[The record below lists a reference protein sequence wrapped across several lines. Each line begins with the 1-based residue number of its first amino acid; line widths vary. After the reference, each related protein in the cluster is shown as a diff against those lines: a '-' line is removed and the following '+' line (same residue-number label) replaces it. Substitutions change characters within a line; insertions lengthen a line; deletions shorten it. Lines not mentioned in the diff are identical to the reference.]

1 MRVYFNSKRHSH
13 TRTVGTRAADNSLIG
28 ETPFSKKR
36 LRIACPAGFGLLRP
50 GTFWRYGGVDNTHGL
65 LSEWW
70 SAHATG
76 LTSVCLHSCP
86 TGLTAGG
93 LEAVP
98 DTIGLLKV
106 DLVGCWSDKSVM
118 GHLGVVLFDVEID
131 QTPELHEAVERMQ
144 VQPLMT

>member
-1 MRVYFNSKRHSH
+1 MVDQKVEMSRNLAGALTDKRDPY
-13 TRTVGTRAADNSLIG
+13 TAASGNILES
-28 ETPFSKKR
+28 R
-36 LRIACPAGFGLLRP
+36 RRICD
-50 GTFWRYGGVDNTHGL
+50 GVEHAHGL

-98 DTIGLLKV
+98 DTIGLVKV
-106 DLVGCWSDKSVM
+106 DLVGCLSDKSVM

-131 QTPELHEAVERMQ
+131 QTPELREACRANAGTTTDDVENARM
-144 VQPLMT
+144 PRSWNC

>member
-1 MRVYFNSKRHSH
+1 MATPKR
-13 TRTVGTRAADNSLIG
+13 TAASGNILES
-28 ETPFSKKR
+28 R
-36 LRIACPAGFGLLRP
+36 RRICD
-50 GTFWRYGGVDNTHGL
+50 GVDHTPGF
-65 LSEWW
+65 LSGWW

-98 DTIGLLKV
+98 DTIGLVKV
-106 DLVGCWSDKSVM
+106 DLVGCRSDKSVVR
-118 GHLGVVLFDVEID
+118 HLGVVLADVKLD
-131 QTPELHEAVERMQ
+131 QLLELREAVERMQ